1 MFVIKIKSNDNN
13 IFIIK
18 QVMKFRASENISRN
32 RFFDFDSYF
41 FYCIKRKSEKSRN
54 RSETKYVE
62 YINNQV
68 G

>member
-32 RFFDFDSYF
+32 RFSDFDSYF

-54 RSETKYVE
+54 RSETKYVK
-62 YINNQV
+62 YINDQV

>member
-18 QVMKFRASENISRN
+18 QVMKFRASKNISRN
-32 RFFDFDSYF
+32 RFSDFDSYF
-41 FYCIKRKSEKSRN
+41 FCCIKRKSEKSRN

-62 YINNQV
+62 YINDQV